1 MSKESVILAVLPLLV
16 FRSVLAAEDPLEKNS
31 YKLTKP
37 FVGDDG
43 RVYTCSER
51 NLFAFESN
59 GSIAWT
65 IHLNYSCH
73 ADTAPASDGRGKVMS
88 H

>member
-16 FRSVLAAEDPLEKNS
+16 FRSVLAAEDPLAKNS